1 VTDQERRTDGDI
13 VLRLERMVQITWSWC
28 RVLFD
33 RPKLDRDLDDEI
45 RSHLDLTIDENIA
58 KGMTPQEARRVARI
72 ELGGVEQVKEQIRA
86 VRSGAW
92 LDIVLQDVRFGL
104 RVLRKNPA
112 FTAIA
117 ILTLALGMGAN
128 TAIFSAVNAV
138 LLKPLR
144 APDPN
149 RVVIFMDSTKQ
160 GSGPF
165 AADIEFN
172 LWRKERTV
180 FEEVSGYRSAS
191 YYLTGVAQPQKVDAT
206 LVTED
211 YFRLFGLPIAHGRGF
226 TSDEELS
233 NGRLFDNGGAV
244 VLSDG
249 FWRTAFGGDSHIL
262 GKVISLNG
270 NPYEVVGVMAPHVRT
285 ETPEEPDVWLPF
297 PMSPNSSNQVHYF
310 QAVGRLKAGVTLGM
324 ANSQLRLMTREFRR
338 EYPNTVSAKRGD
350 VYSVEGMRDAI
361 VRNVR
366 MSLLALAAAVGFV
379 LLIACANAASL
390 LLARAASRTREMA
403 IRTALG
409 ATRGRIIRQLLT
421 ESVLLSTA
429 GALLGMGV
437 GLAGVHALLGLV
449 PSSIP
454 RMGTNGSSVTID
466 WRVLCF
472 TVVIALITGLL
483 FGSIPGLSASRTDP
497 NRGLTQNCD
506 RAGTRL
512 AQSKTRSLLVIT
524 EMSLA
529 LVLLLVAILF
539 TRTLVALRSVNPGFD
554 AHNVVTTKTPLDPKL
569 LRSSEVD
576 QIAQNAFQL
585 LNDLPGVESAAFT
598 TLLPLDGDFNSLPV
612 DIADRP
618 LDGKSQEFGRRTFIS
633 PSYFSVL
640 RIPLL
645 RGRVF
650 TDADRLGSPPVAI
663 INQTMARQL
672 WPDGDALGA
681 QVIIGKGL
689 GPSLEEP
696 PRQIVGIVGDVRDN
710 GLGLPPQPSV
720 FVPGAQRADAL
731 WVNGTVAWVIR
742 TRAQTLPLNT
752 AIENALRQTTGLPI
766 PPLRSMEE
774 VIAKSTGSQSFNML
788 LMSIFG
794 GAALLLA
801 AIGIYGFMAYLVVQ
815 RTHEIGIRIALG
827 AKRSDVLK
835 MVLGS
840 GAKLTLIGIGIGIA
854 VGYGLTRFLSSLL
867 FGILP
872 TDPMTFTLVPIGLLG
887 VALLACW
894 IPARR
899 AMRVDPMVAL
909 RHE

>member
-1 VTDQERRTDGDI
+1 MLLQRSVHI
-13 VLRLERMVQITWSWC
+13 LRSWC
-28 RVLFD
+28 RSLFS
-33 RPKLDRDLDDEI
+33 RRALDRDLDDEI
-45 RSHLDLTIDENIA
+45 KSHLDLTTDENIA
-58 KGMTPQEARRVARI
+58 KGMTGDEARRAARI
-72 ELGGVEQVKEQIRA
+72 ELGGIEQVKER
-86 VRSGAW
+86 VRSVRTGAW
-92 LDIVLQDVRFGL
+92 LDMLVQDLRFGL
-104 RVLRKNPA
+104 RVLRKNPG
-112 FTAIA
+112 FTIVTV
-117 ILTLALGMGAN
+117 LTLALGIGAN
-128 TAIFSAVNAV
+128 TAIFSVVNAV
-138 LLKPLR
+138 LLKPLH
-144 APDPN
+144 APEPN

-172 LWRKERTV
+172 LWRKETTV

-211 YFRLFGLPIAHGRGF
+211 YFRLFGLSIAHGRGF

-233 NGRLFDNGGAV
+233 NGRLLDNGRAV

-249 FWRTAFGGDSHIL
+249 FWRTAFGGDAHIL
-262 GKVISLNG
+262 GKVISLSG
-270 NPYEVVGVMAPHVRT
+270 NPYEVVGIMAPHVRT

-324 ANSQLRLMTREFRR
+324 ANSQLRLMTQEFRR

-421 ESVLLSTA
+421 ESILLSTA
-429 GALLGMGV
+429 GALLGMGI
-437 GLAGVHALLGLV
+437 GLAGVRILLHLV

-454 RMGTNGSSVTID
+454 RIGANGSNVTMD
-466 WRVLCF
+466 WRVLSF
-472 TVVIALITGLL
+472 TIVIALITGLL
-483 FGSIPGLSASRTDP
+483 FGLIPGLSASRTDP
-497 NRGLTQNCD
+497 NRGLTQKGD
-506 RAGTRL
+506 RAGARL

-569 LRSSEVD
+569 LKSSGVD
-576 QIAQNAFQL
+576 QMAQNTFQL
-585 LNDLPGVESAAFT
+585 LDNLPGVESAAFT

-612 DIADRP
+612 DIAHRP
-618 LDGKSQEFGRRTFIS
+618 VDGKPQGFGRRTFIS

-731 WVNGTVAWVIR
+731 WANGTVAWVIR
-742 TRAQTLPLNT
+742 TQAQSQPLNT
-752 AIENALRQTTGLPI
+752 AIQSVLRQTTGLPI

-774 VIAKSTGSQSFNML
+774 VIAQSTGSQSFNML
-788 LMSIFG
+788 LMLIFG

-801 AIGIYGFMAYLVVQ
+801 AIGIYGVTAYLVVQ
-815 RTHEIGIRIALG
+815 RTHEIGIRMALG
-827 AKRSDVLK
+827 AERSDVLR
-835 MVLGS
+835 MVLS
-840 GAKLTLIGIGIGIA
+840 TGAKLALIGIGIGIG
-854 VGYGLTRFLSSLL
+854 VGFGLTRFLSSML

-872 TDPMTFTLVPIGLLG
+872 TDLMTFTLAPLGLF
-887 VALLACW
+887 AITLLACW

-909 RHE
+909 RYE